1 MNIFN
6 LLMRH
11 NPRAVIVA
19 LLIPVLF
26 TAGGCA
32 VSSAAVGRTGAPTT
46 MTALDSIF
54 GAYDHPNVPGA
65 GVLVI
70 RDGRVVASRSYGLA
84 DLGNRTPAGERT
96 NYRLASL
103 SKQFTAAAIMLLVRD
118 GRLNYDDRVVDLLPG
133 LPAHARDVRVRH
145 LLTHT
150 SGLWDYEDFVPDSQ
164 TVQLKDRDVL
174 ASLPRADSLYFAPG
188 SAYRYSNTGYAL
200 LALIAERVSGQ
211 SFARFLHDRIF
222 VPAGMSATVA
232 YEAGISSVPDRAFG
246 YTVRGSGTTP
256 SDQSST
262 SAVLGDGG
270 IYSSIHDLVAWDRAL
285 DAGTVLRREELRD
298 AWTPMTL
305 TNGTVT
311 RYGFGW
317 FVDRE
322 NGTLKLSHHG
332 ETSGFTNFILK
343 YPERRLTVIVLT
355 NRRGGAPWDLAAR
368 VAALP
373 EFGGESTRRE

>member
-1 MNIFN
+1 MMT
-6 LLMRH
+6 LPDHL
-11 NPRAVIVA
+11 RAVTLA
-19 LLIPVLF
+19 LLVPTLF
-26 TAGGCA
+26 TAAGCA
-32 VSSAAVGRTGAPTT
+32 DSSTAIGHAEVPTR

-54 GAYDHPNVPGA
+54 SAYDQPNVPGA

-70 RDGRVVASRSYGLA
+70 KDGRVVASRSYGLA

-103 SKQFTAAAIMLLVRD
+103 SKQFTAAAIMLLARD
-118 GRLNYDDRVVDLLPG
+118 GRMRYDDRVADLLPG

-150 SGLWDYEDFVPDSQ
+150 SGLRDYEDFVPDTQ
-164 TVQLKDRDVL
+164 TVQVRDRDVL
-174 ASLPRADSLYFAPG
+174 ASLQRAESLYFAPG

-200 LALIAERVSGQ
+200 LALIVERVSEQ
-211 SFARFLHDRIF
+211 SFARFLHDHIF
-222 VPAGMSATVA
+222 APAGMSATVA
-232 YEAGISSVPDRAFG
+232 YEAGVSTVPDRAFG
-246 YTVRGSGTTP
+246 YTVRSSGILP
-256 SDQSST
+256 SDHSST

-270 IYSSIHDLVAWDRAL
+270 IYSSLHDLIAWDRAL
-285 DAGTVLRREELRD
+285 DAGAVLRHGELRD

-305 TNGTVT
+305 TDGTVT

-322 NGTLKLSHHG
+322 NGGLKLSHHG

-373 EFGGESTRRE
+373 AFANEGTPRN